1 MKKIPL
7 VSIIMNCHNG
17 ELFLE
22 KSLNSIFLQTY
33 KNWELIFW
41 DNKSKDNSKKILNKF
56 KDNRIKYYYSNKY
69 NSLYKSRNLA
79 IKKARG
85 KYITFLDTDDLW
97 HKEKIKKQINYVI
110 KNNIKVCCTN
120 FYVLNEKKGEKK
132 KFIQENK
139 KVVTTQNLLKRYDLG
154 ILTIL
159 IDKNLLKKNL
169 FNTKYEI
176 IGDFD
181 FFTNLSL
188 SHDIGFLNKTLAT
201 YRMHDRNLSLKRI
214 DLHIKELES
223 WIRSNSA
230 MLKKKKI
237 SIKEQ
242 KFYLM
247 KLKIKKGLNF
257 YKYF

>member
-120 FYVLNEKKGEKK
+120 FYVLNEKKRREKK
-132 KFIQENK
+132 IYTRK
-139 KVVTTQNLLKRYDLG
+139 
-154 ILTIL
+154 
-159 IDKNLLKKNL
+159 
-169 FNTKYEI
+169 
-176 IGDFD
+176 
-181 FFTNLSL
+181 
-188 SHDIGFLNKTLAT
+188 
-201 YRMHDRNLSLKRI
+201 
-214 DLHIKELES
+214 
-223 WIRSNSA
+223 
-230 MLKKKKI
+230 
-237 SIKEQ
+237 
-242 KFYLM
+242 
-247 KLKIKKGLNF
+247 
-257 YKYF
+257 

>member
-1 MKKIPL
+1 MANSADFDGCRKL
-7 VSIIMNCHNG
+7 V
-17 ELFLE
+17 
-22 KSLNSIFLQTY
+22 
-33 KNWELIFW
+33 
-41 DNKSKDNSKKILNKF
+41 
-56 KDNRIKYYYSNKY
+56 NRND
-69 NSLYKSRNLA
+69 
-79 IKKARG
+79 

-97 HKEKIKKQINYVI
+97 HKEKIKKQLNYVI
-110 KNNIKVCCTN
+110 KNNFKVCCTN
-120 FYVLNEKKGEKK
+120 FYVLNEKKRVRK

-201 YRMHDRNLSLKRI
+201 YRMHDRNLSLKII

-223 WIRSNSA
+223 WIKSNSG

-257 YKYF
+257 YKYI